1 MVRHLHDIA
10 GGSILTAPA
19 VADLENPETGAL
31 VAKYMGTMRDV
42 PGAYRTRL
50 FHAIRDLT
58 ADAYGG
64 WKLVTNIQAGG
75 GLFAQR
81 IVARRHYDMDGAK
94 RKALRLAGFEAGEAH

>member
-1 MVRHLHDIA
+1 
-10 GGSILTAPA
+10 
-19 VADLENPETGAL
+19 
-31 VAKYMGTMRDV
+31 MGTMNGV
-42 PGAYRTRL
+42 PGDYRTRL

-81 IVARRHYDMDGAK
+81 IVTRRHYDMDAAK
-94 RKALRLAGFEAGEAH
+94 RKALALAGLEEGTP